1 MTIFHLLVESAMVV
15 LRIFCF
21 QQFFRKILLTLYS
34 GGVTNITETLSQVV
48 SLSLLAMLPSPIFYG
63 VIIDNT
69 CLLWQEVTIVSKITY
84 T

>member
-1 MTIFHLLVESAMVV
+1 M
-15 LRIFCF
+15 
-21 QQFFRKILLTLYS
+21 
-34 GGVTNITETLSQVV
+34 TNITETLSQVV

-84 T
+84 TIHMCLLSIVGVRGDDQLPAV

>member
-1 MTIFHLLVESAMVV
+1 MLSTIFPQNFVDTFIVE
-15 LRIFCF
+15 
-21 QQFFRKILLTLYS
+21 
-34 GGVTNITETLSQVV
+34 TNITETLSQVV

-69 CLLWQEVTIVSKITY
+69 CLLWQEVTILTIVSKITY

>member
-1 MTIFHLLVESAMVV
+1 M
-15 LRIFCF
+15 
-21 QQFFRKILLTLYS
+21 
-34 GGVTNITETLSQVV
+34 TNITETLSQVV

-84 T
+84 TIHMCLL

>member
-1 MTIFHLLVESAMVV
+1 MLSTIFPQNFVDTFIVE
-15 LRIFCF
+15 
-21 QQFFRKILLTLYS
+21 
-34 GGVTNITETLSQVV
+34 TNITETLSQVV

>member
-21 QQFFRKILLTLYS
+21 QQFFRKILLTPLYYS
-34 GGVTNITETLSQVV
+34 RGVTNITETLSQVV

-69 CLLWQEVTIVSKITY
+69 CLLWQEVTIV
-84 T
+84 